1 MSINRTKI
9 KRQLYAKGGLGQL
22 VGREKFGIGSKFKSA
37 FKKVTQPVVKVAQK
51 LVPKEIAGPL
61 MMAAPF
67 LGPVYGPIA
76 YAAGSAK
83 KTGRIDPIKLALVS
97 APYVK
102 FQGGQGI
109 GAFKPVG
116 YGGSKYGIFGGDE
129 VMYEFP
135 SLTKTTPE
143 AFVPSGEVGIGDY
156 VDTGLTPE
164 SYAKAQTVTDPGVIV
179 PQPSTPTS
187 GPVSIADVAGKYF
200 KEPLSI
206 LKTKESPAGRSIQEV
221 LVGAATS
228 PQSIVSTGVGVTQYI
243 TAKKKEIEDAGGT
256 FDREAYDN
264 ALNDYYTKYAS
275 SFQRGFSKKGGL
287 SQLSPRTK
295 FKGGLS
301 ASRVTQL
308 LQLKEEAIQQ
318 GNDDKVIEI
327 DQELYALT
335 GKVFES
341 NGGIIKLR
349 KKLEDGFK
357 ATDLLDSEYF
367 DQKAD
372 DKERVINDL
381 LDQGYDYEEV
391 MKLVSPESI
400 YRDDQ
405 GMPQTFGEDQPMITF
420 DIETI
425 GKKNGGRIGYRDA
438 GFVLKGQRRD
448 PYEIVA
454 GMDNEL
460 NPGIM
465 GAIPFFTPG
474 KYPIDVDQ
482 GASLIKEIQDYKYGE
497 SYPNETIGVMNKG
510 VFNVI
515 PKPDRPPMSMEQT
528 ISAMEDE
535 WDMAIEEGY
544 EPGRGGKFDDLGIYS
559 KEDIR
564 RRIELGFDQAKGPEV
579 QKRNVRAAKGG
590 RIGYMGGGNIKSVP
604 IRNNG
609 FGVKELDYRAGG
621 GFVPVGV
628 KERADD
634 VPAMLSKN
642 EFVMTANAVRG
653 AGNGDINKGARKMYN
668 LMKNLETRRV

>member
-22 VGREKFGIGSKFKSA
+22 VGREKFGVGSKFKKTL
-37 FKKVTQPVVKVAQK
+37 KKFTQPVVKVAQK

-97 APYVK
+97 APYIK

-109 GAFKPVG
+109 GALKPVG

-143 AFVPSGEVGIGDY
+143 AFVPSGK
-156 VDTGLTPE
+156 TGVYDFPETTVTPE

-179 PQPSTPTS
+179 PQASTPTS

-206 LKTKESPAGRSIQEV
+206 LKTKESPEGRSIQEV
-221 LVGAATS
+221 LMGAATS
-228 PQSIVSTGVGVTQYI
+228 PQGVVSTGVGVTQYI
-243 TAKKKEIEDAGGT
+243 MAKKQEIEDAGGT
-256 FDREAYDN
+256 FDKEAYDN
-264 ALNDYYTKYAS
+264 ALNEYYTKYAS

-308 LQLKEEAIQQ
+308 LQLKQEAIQQ
-318 GNDDKVIEI
+318 GDDDKVIEI

-349 KKLEDGFK
+349 KKLEDSFK

-405 GMPQTFGEDQPMITF
+405 GMPQTFGGEQPMITF

-425 GKKNGGRIGYRDA
+425 GKKD
-438 GFVLKGQRRD
+438 
-448 PYEIVA
+448 
-454 GMDNEL
+454 
-460 NPGIM
+460 
-465 GAIPFFTPG
+465 
-474 KYPIDVDQ
+474 
-482 GASLIKEIQDYKYGE
+482 
-497 SYPNETIGVMNKG
+497 
-510 VFNVI
+510 
-515 PKPDRPPMSMEQT
+515 
-528 ISAMEDE
+528 
-535 WDMAIEEGY
+535 
-544 EPGRGGKFDDLGIYS
+544 
-559 KEDIR
+559 
-564 RRIELGFDQAKGPEV
+564 
-579 QKRNVRAAKGG
+579 GG

-604 IRNNG
+604 VRNNQ

-642 EFVMTANAVRG
+642 EFVMTADAVRG

>member
-22 VGREKFGIGSKFKSA
+22 VGREKFGIGSKLKKA
-37 FKKVTQPVVKVAQK
+37 YKKVTEPVVKVAQK

-243 TAKKKEIEDAGGT
+243 MAKKQEIEDAGGT

-349 KKLEDGFK
+349 KKSQDSFK

-405 GMPQTFGEDQPMITF
+405 GMPQTFGGEQPMITF

-425 GKKNGGRIGYRDA
+425 GKKDGGRIG
-438 GFVLKGQRRD
+438 LKGGSI
-448 PYEIVA
+448 PNPNHPV
-454 GMDNEL
+454 GMTNIGYIDDTILDFYYGGDLDAFFEAY
-460 NPGIM
+460 GI
-465 GAIPFFTPG
+465 
-474 KYPIDVDQ
+474 
-482 GASLIKEIQDYKYGE
+482 E
-497 SYPNETIGVMNKG
+497 NKA
-510 VFNVI
+510 
-515 PKPDRPPMSMEQT
+515 E
-528 ISAMEDE
+528 
-535 WDMAIEEGY
+535 
-544 EPGRGGKFDDLGIYS
+544 
-559 KEDIR
+559 
-564 RRIELGFDQAKGPEV
+564 
-579 QKRNVRAAKGG
+579 GG

-604 IRNNG
+604 VRNNQ

>member
-22 VGREKFGIGSKFKSA
+22 VGREKFGIGSKLKKA
-37 FKKVTQPVVKVAQK
+37 YKKVTEPVVKVAQK

-243 TAKKKEIEDAGGT
+243 MAKKQEIEDAGGT

-349 KKLEDGFK
+349 KKLQDSFK

-405 GMPQTFGEDQPMITF
+405 GMPQTFGGEQPMITF

-425 GKKNGGRIGYRDA
+425 GKKDGGRIG
-438 GFVLKGQRRD
+438 LKGGSI
-448 PYEIVA
+448 PNPNHPV
-454 GMDNEL
+454 GMTNIGYIDDTILDFYYGGDLDAFFEAY
-460 NPGIM
+460 GI
-465 GAIPFFTPG
+465 
-474 KYPIDVDQ
+474 
-482 GASLIKEIQDYKYGE
+482 E
-497 SYPNETIGVMNKG
+497 NKA
-510 VFNVI
+510 
-515 PKPDRPPMSMEQT
+515 E
-528 ISAMEDE
+528 
-535 WDMAIEEGY
+535 
-544 EPGRGGKFDDLGIYS
+544 
-559 KEDIR
+559 
-564 RRIELGFDQAKGPEV
+564 
-579 QKRNVRAAKGG
+579 GG

-604 IRNNG
+604 VRNNQ